1 MVWLMS
7 CEERPLLSRFARFA
21 AAMAVQM
28 TLSKCQVI
36 EREEAAL
43 WDQQMA
49 AAEQGAAEARR
60 RYRRLQEVRCTSLAK
75 RVCSRVSLTGI
86 NP

>member
-1 MVWLMS
+1 M
-7 CEERPLLSRFARFA
+7 LSRFALFA
-21 AAMAVQM
+21 AAMAAQK
-28 TLSKCQVI
+28 TLPTCQVI

-60 RYRRLQEVRCTSLAK
+60 RYRRLQEVRCTSLAE
-75 RVCSRVSLTGI
+75 RVCSRVSLTRI
-86 NP
+86 NA